1 MTDDVMKLAVRAGA
15 DPHFLA
21 FALAEYAK
29 QNALDELALLAALET
44 TPAGLASARLC
55 AMPRSDATGFSA
67 DVDRIAGKFGLNRQ
81 MLATMVRYGQ
91 VVAELRKVKTVT
103 PEEAEAAI
111 LAARDR
117 DK

>member
-1 MTDDVMKLAVRAGA
+1 MTDDVMKLAARAGA

-29 QNALDELALLAALET
+29 QNALDELALLVALDT

-55 AMPRSDATGFSA
+55 AMPRSDAAGFNA
-67 DVDRIAGKFGLNRQ
+67 DVDRIAGKFGLNRDA
-81 MLATMVRYGQ
+81 LATMVRFGQ
-91 VVAELRKVKTVT
+91 VVAELRLATAET
-103 PEEAEAAI
+103 PDAAEAAL

-117 DK
+117 EK